1 MKFEKLLQ
9 IIRGEPVFTT
19 GLLLAGESSPSSI
32 RAQLSR
38 WAREGRIVKLKRGC
52 YALAA
57 PYTDSAPSP
66 FVIANAVGP
75 ASYVSCQS
83 ALAWYGLVPEHV
95 PSVVSVTSGRT
106 RTVGN
111 RFGTFIYRHLKPS
124 LLWGFVH
131 VELPGKKSARMAL
144 PEKALLDLIYLEPSA
159 DSANYLE
166 ELRLQNTE
174 QIDNQMLV
182 SFARRWGK
190 PKLMRAAQRLNS
202 AFDRVE
208 EPLQ

>member
-1 MKFEKLLQ
+1 MKFGELLQ
-9 IIRGEPVFTT
+9 IVRGEPVFTT

-38 WAREGRIVKLKRGC
+38 WVREGRIVKLKRGY
-52 YALAA
+52 YALAE

-66 FVIANAVGP
+66 FAIANAMEP

-106 RTVGN
+106 GAIAN
-111 RFGTFIYRHLKPS
+111 GFGTFIYRHFKPS

-131 VELPGKKSARMAL
+131 VELPGNKSARMAL

-159 DSANYLE
+159 DSADYLE

-174 QIDNQMLV
+174 QLDSQTLA
-182 SFARRWGK
+182 SFAGRFGK
-190 PKLMRAAQRLNS
+190 PKLMRAAQRLDS
-202 AFDRVE
+202 SFDRE
-208 EPLQ
+208 EAPLR